1 MRTDRLLL
9 EDMLAAIDE
18 VIETT
23 PAAKCD
29 FDANKLVRSHVLRH
43 IQIIG
48 EVAWRISE
56 ESKARYPQ
64 VPWKQMAGMRHVL
77 VHAYFQVNWNRVYL
91 TAREHV
97 PPLRPVIAAML
108 QGVSER

>member
-56 ESKARYPQ
+56 ESKARYP
-64 VPWKQMAGMRHVL
+64 K
-77 VHAYFQVNWNRVYL
+77 YL
-91 TAREHV
+91 GSRWPGCGTCWFMLTSRSTGTAS
-97 PPLRPVIAAML
+97 I
-108 QGVSER
+108 